1 MWNLILF
8 GLFAVRKRWI
18 FWLAI
23 PITALLALRFGNKDA
38 GYYRGYSAG
47 SILSPDSWVD
57 TPGSIIF
64 GDASGVTA
72 SQLNKILGEMRG
84 ENMPGFIIF
93 LLLFLASVGAAYLAS
108 FAYAHIYGD
117 ISDVLEDDQ
126 ARQYF
131 IRRYEQTIGPYPKA
145 AFLEDAFGFR
155 LVNFIYDLSIADN
168 WRLQLADAPESF
180 ITKVAIP
187 IQSEQDEQLGKAL
200 KLVM

>member
-1 MWNLILF
+1 MWNLIVF

-18 FWLAI
+18 FWVAI
-23 PITALLALRFGNKDA
+23 PTTALLALRLGYKDA

-47 SILSPDSWVD
+47 SILSPDRWVD
-57 TPGSIIF
+57 TPGSILY
-64 GDASGVTA
+64 GDASGLSA

-84 ENMPGFIIF
+84 ENMPAFILI
-93 LLLFLASVGAAYLAS
+93 LLLFLLSIGAAYLAS
-108 FAYAHIYGD
+108 FAYAHVYDD

-126 ARQYF
+126 AREYF
-131 IRRYEQTIGPYPKA
+131 IRRYEETIGPYPKA
-145 AFLEDAFGFR
+145 AFLEDAFRFR
-155 LVNFIYDLSIADN
+155 LVNFIYDLTIADN

-180 ITKVAIP
+180 ITDVAAP